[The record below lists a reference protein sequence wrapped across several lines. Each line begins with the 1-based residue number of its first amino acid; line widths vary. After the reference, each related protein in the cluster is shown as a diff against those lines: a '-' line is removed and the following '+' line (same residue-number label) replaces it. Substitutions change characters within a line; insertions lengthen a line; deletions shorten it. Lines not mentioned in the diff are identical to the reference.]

1 MGPHPA
7 RAATLPGSVPPG
19 SVPPGSVPPG
29 SVPPGS
35 VPPGSVPLDASH
47 WGPPI
52 DPMTDSVALPSST
65 APVGR
70 PARDPLASGLPPEK
84 PPGRRWVTVL
94 RWCLVGGLG
103 VGIVGALAIV
113 IVVWRFAQDLPSV
126 AELESG
132 YAPPQVT
139 RILARDGT
147 LLANLFTER
156 RTVVPFDRVPSH
168 VKHAFLAAEDAHF
181 YQHEGLNY
189 LGMLRALWVNL
200 RAGKVSQGGS
210 TITQQVV
217 KNVLL
222 DSERSYRR
230 KIRETLLA
238 HRLEQH
244 LKKEQILGLYLNHIY
259 LGHGRWGVEE
269 AASYYFGKHVEELD
283 IAEAALLA
291 GIVASPERFTPR
303 RNEEKALERRRYVL
317 GQMRDKGFM
326 TEEVHRAVV
335 DAPLRLA
342 PAVEAESDLAP
353 EIVPHVR
360 KLLTQLAGED
370 ARRGG
375 FTVHTTID
383 PHLQAAARKA
393 LRDGL
398 DDYMR
403 RQKLKPPFT
412 LEKRRLWGKVFEGK
426 PRQHAIYTGS
436 VVAVDDERHTIDVQ
450 VGQVRGRV
458 DLRREERY
466 NPQHLAPSEFVGIG
480 AALRVRLLEAPPAA
494 PPSAAPPPAAP
505 PSGAIPAGTT
515 PGGGEAEP
523 VRLRLE
529 LAPQGALIAIDVRTR
544 DVVAA
549 VGSYEALIG
558 GLDRSVQARRQ
569 PGSSFKP
576 FVYSYA
582 LHARR
587 VTPATQFRFERK
599 GTPERRDDAAEGEE
613 QVDDEEVLTL
623 RQGVARSDNRVAQRV
638 LAEVGAAN
646 VVDWARALGIESKLG
661 ATPSLALGAYE
672 VTPLEIAN
680 AYATLSTGGQ
690 VAAPRFVSK
699 VIGPEGEIP
708 LPEPPPARRVLS
720 ADVAYLMTSLLES
733 VVQEGTA
740 TRAKSLGFPVAGKTG
755 TTNKAK
761 DAWFVGYSTEYA
773 AASWV
778 GFDDAL
784 PLGWGEAGAVTALP
798 AWVSWMKVAHQGK
811 PTTEFPRPSGIVEER
826 IDPKTGLL
834 ARFDQEDAVSEL
846 FLDGTV
852 PDEVASIVDSTE
864 DLDGALLEGDSEG
877 LDGVQP
883 EDSVQP
889 EDAAQSGD
897 GADAGAETG
906 PSRATSDDARGSMRS
921 PEARHSPEAAPP
933 GAPSLPPAPPLPE
946 SLPETT
952 GGDTPLEDEP
962 PPF

>member
-1 MGPHPA
+1 MF
-7 RAATLPGSVPPG
+7 
-19 SVPPGSVPPG
+19 
-29 SVPPGS
+29 
-35 VPPGSVPLDASH
+35 
-47 WGPPI
+47 
-52 DPMTDSVALPSST
+52 
-65 APVGR
+65 
-70 PARDPLASGLPPEK
+70 SGL
-84 PPGRRWVTVL
+84 VL
-94 RWCLVGGLG
+94 GLVG
-103 VGIVGALAIV
+103 VLAVV
-113 IVVWRFAQDLPSV
+113 IAVWRFSRDLPSV

-156 RTVVPFDRVPSH
+156 RTVVPFERVPSH

-238 HRLEQH
+238 HRLEEH
-244 LKKEQILGLYLNHIY
+244 LSKEQILGLYLNHIY

-269 AASYYFGKHVEELD
+269 AATYYFGKHVEELD

-303 RNEEKALERRRYVL
+303 RSEERALERRRYVL

-326 TEEVHRAVV
+326 TEAVYEAV
-335 DAPLRLA
+335 IDDPVRLA

-360 KLLTQLAGED
+360 KLLRQLAGED

-393 LRDGL
+393 LRDNL

-412 LEKRRLWGKVFEGK
+412 LEKRRLWGDVFTGK
-426 PRQHAIYTGS
+426 PRQHAIYTGR
-436 VVAVDDERHTIDVQ
+436 VVALDDERHTIDVQ
-450 VGQVRGRV
+450 VGEVLGRV

-466 NPQHLAPSEFVGIG
+466 NPQHIKPSEFVGLG
-480 AALRVRLLEAPPAA
+480 AALRVRLLEAPPAE
-494 PPSAAPPPAAP
+494 PEDTGPTTGSDPG
-505 PSGAIPAGTT
+505 SDAGFGSSVETD
-515 PGGGEAEP
+515 P

-549 VGSYEALIG
+549 VGSYEALMG

-587 VTPATQFRFERK
+587 VTPATQFRFVRA
-599 GTPERRDDAAEGEE
+599 GAVQRGDDAAE
-613 QVDDEEVLTL
+613 DDEAADPEDVINL
-623 RQGVARSDNRVAQRV
+623 RQGVARSDNRVAERV
-638 LAEVGAAN
+638 LQEVGAAN
-646 VVDWARALGIESKLG
+646 VVEWSRALGIESKLG

-680 AYATLSTGGQ
+680 AYATLSTGGE

-708 LPEPPPARRVLS
+708 LPEPPPARRVIS
-720 ADVAYLMTSLLES
+720 AEVAYLMTSLLES
-733 VVQEGTA
+733 VVREGTA
-740 TRAKSLGFPVAGKTG
+740 ARAKSLGFPVAGKTG

-761 DAWFVGYSTEYA
+761 DAWFVGYSTEYSV
-773 AASWV
+773 ASWV

-784 PLGWGEAGAVTALP
+784 PLGWGEAGAVSALP

-811 PTTEFPRPSGIVEER
+811 PATEFPRPSGIVEER
-826 IDPKTGLL
+826 IDPATGLL
-834 ARFDQEDAVSEL
+834 ARFDQEDAVVEL
-846 FLDGTV
+846 FLDGTA
-852 PDEVASIVDSTE
+852 PEQVAS
-864 DLDGALLEGDSEG
+864 LDDPAEQDDELEEPGDEPTLHPDAPG
-877 LDGVQP
+877 LDTPVEHVGEPAEHRERPAQRLDDVDPPGEQP
-883 EDSVQP
+883 
-889 EDAAQSGD
+889 
-897 GADAGAETG
+897 GAETPPPPPP
-906 PSRATSDDARGSMRS
+906 PSPQD
-921 PEARHSPEAAPP
+921 
-933 GAPSLPPAPPLPE
+933 PAW
-946 SLPETT
+946 SLPEVSPE
-952 GGDTPLEDEP
+952 DTPLEDEPLEDEP